1 MTVSGINDRIT
12 IYNIYTCY
20 YQQLYIAQ
28 VKPKSEIPLS
38 RCKPLRSTEP
48 YNLQHTRTNRT
59 SRRIQSRTS
68 LHDAAKKFST
78 KISLEDLLGKFA
90 VKWILKIPPHLANV
104 ATLPK
109 ACKTLMSA
117 KQALNDKLQGS
128 AAAHFKVWWG
138 C

>member
-1 MTVSGINDRIT
+1 VRYRCGVASRYIPQKRIISNT
-12 IYNIYTCY
+12 QEQIERHGVYRAVVRYT
-20 YQQLYIAQ
+20 
-28 VKPKSEIPLS
+28 
-38 RCKPLRSTEP
+38 
-48 YNLQHTRTNRT
+48 TR
-59 SRRIQSRTS
+59 
-68 LHDAAKKFST
+68 LKKST

-104 ATLPK
+104 ATLP
-109 ACKTLMSA
+109 CKTLMSA